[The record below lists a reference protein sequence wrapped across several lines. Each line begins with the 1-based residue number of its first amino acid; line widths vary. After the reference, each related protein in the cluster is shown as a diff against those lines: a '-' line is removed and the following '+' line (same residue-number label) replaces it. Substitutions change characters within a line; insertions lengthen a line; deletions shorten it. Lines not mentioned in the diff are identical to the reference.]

1 MTDTEDFMPNTPT
14 NITGTGNT
22 ASGTSTSTLDQ
33 DTLRSDAKAVT
44 EEVSAIAT
52 KVTDEAVEQAGQ
64 LAEQAK
70 AQVAD
75 AAEKVKG
82 LAGEQ
87 KEFIAGQLGGVADA
101 VERVATDLEGQNA
114 TGAQYARMIAD
125 NAEKLSGLVRDNDVD
140 SLLAMAQDFGRRQ
153 PVAFLGA
160 AALLGFAASRF
171 VTASAQRQQQRE
183 SEAAIAESEF
193 RPNGTVQPEASSTFD
208 QGRV

>member
-1 MTDTEDFMPNTPT
+1 MPNSQTPKSPGA
-14 NITGTGNT
+14 NL
-22 ASGTSTSTLDQ
+22 ASGTSSTGLNQ
-33 DTLRSDAKAVT
+33 DALRADAEAVT
-44 EEVSAIAT
+44 EEIGSVAT
-52 KVTDEAVEQAGQ
+52 KVKEEAVQQAGQ
-64 LAEQAK
+64 IAEQAK

-75 AAEKVKG
+75 AAQKVKG

-87 KEFIAGQLGGVADA
+87 KEFIAGQLDGVAEA

-114 TGAQYARMIAD
+114 STSHYARMIAD

-140 SLLAMAQDFGRRQ
+140 ELLSMAQDFGRRQ

-171 VTASAQRQQQRE
+171 VTASAQRQQQRQ
-183 SEAAIAESEF
+183 SEEAIAQSEF
-193 RPNGTVQPEASSTFD
+193 RPNGTVQPEAGPAYD

>member
-1 MTDTEDFMPNTPT
+1 MPNSQTPKSP
-14 NITGTGNT
+14 GADL
-22 ASGTSTSTLDQ
+22 ASGTSSTGLNQ
-33 DTLRSDAKAVT
+33 DALRADAEAVT
-44 EEVSAIAT
+44 EEIGSVAT
-52 KVTDEAVEQAGQ
+52 KVKDEAVQQAGQ
-64 LAEQAK
+64 IAEQAK

-75 AAEKVKG
+75 AAQKVKG

-87 KEFIAGQLGGVADA
+87 KEFIAGQLDGVAEA

-114 TGAQYARMIAD
+114 STSQYARMIAD

-140 SLLAMAQDFGRRQ
+140 ELLSMAQDFGRRQ

-171 VTASAQRQQQRE
+171 VTASAQRQQERE
-183 SEAAIAESEF
+183 AKDAVGQSEF
-193 RPNGTVQPEASSTFD
+193 RPNGTVQPEATSTYD

>member
-1 MTDTEDFMPNTPT
+1 MPNSQNPNSPGLTQP
-14 NITGTGNT
+14 
-22 ASGTSTSTLDQ
+22 SGGSSARLDQ
-33 DTLRSDAKAVT
+33 DSVRADAEAVT
-44 EEVSAIAT
+44 EEIGAVAN
-52 KVTDEAVEQAGQ
+52 KVKDEAVEQAGQ

-82 LAGEQ
+82 IAGEQ
-87 KEFIAGQLGGVADA
+87 KEFIAGQLGGVAEA
-101 VERVATDLEGQNA
+101 VERVASDLEGQNA
-114 TGAQYARMIAD
+114 TTAQYARMIAD
-125 NAEKLSGLVRDNDVD
+125 NAEKLSSLVRDNDVD
-140 SLLAMAQDFGRRQ
+140 QLLSKAQDFGRRQ

-183 SEAAIAESEF
+183 AEEAIGQSEF
-193 RPNGTVQPEASSTFD
+193 RPNGTVQPEATSTYD

>member
-1 MTDTEDFMPNTPT
+1 MPNSQTPKSP
-14 NITGTGNT
+14 GADL
-22 ASGTSTSTLDQ
+22 ASGTTSTGLDQ
-33 DTLRSDAKAVT
+33 DTLRADANAVK
-44 EEVSAIAT
+44 EEIGSVANQV
-52 KVTDEAVEQAGQ
+52 KDEAMQQAGQ

-82 LAGEQ
+82 IAGEQ

-114 TGAQYARMIAD
+114 SSAQYARMIAD
-125 NAEKLSGLVRDNDVD
+125 NAEKLSSLVRDNDVD
-140 SLLAMAQDFGRRQ
+140 RLLSMAQDFGRRQ

-193 RPNGTVQPEASSTFD
+193 RPNGTVQPEATSTFD

>member
-1 MTDTEDFMPNTPT
+1 MPNTQTPKSP
-14 NITGTGNT
+14 GADL
-22 ASGTSTSTLDQ
+22 ASGSTSTRLGQ
-33 DTLRSDAKAVT
+33 DTLRTDANAVK
-44 EEVSAIAT
+44 EEIGTVANQV
-52 KVTDEAVEQAGQ
+52 KDEAMQHAGQ

-75 AAEKVKG
+75 ATEKVKS

-87 KEFIAGQLGGVADA
+87 KEFIAGQLGGVAEA

-114 TGAQYARMIAD
+114 PSAQYARMIAD

-140 SLLAMAQDFGRRQ
+140 QLLSMAQDFGRRQ

-183 SEAAIAESEF
+183 SDAAIAESEF
-193 RPNGTVQPEASSTFD
+193 RPNGSVQPEATSTYD

>member
-1 MTDTEDFMPNTPT
+1 MPSSQNPSSPGSTQ
-14 NITGTGNT
+14 
-22 ASGTSTSTLDQ
+22 ASGGSADRLDQ
-33 DTLRSDAKAVT
+33 DSLRADAQAATDEIGAV
-44 EEVSAIAT
+44 AN
-52 KVTDEAVEQAGQ
+52 KVKDEAVEQAGQ

-82 LAGEQ
+82 IAGEQ
-87 KEFIAGQLGGVADA
+87 KEFIAGQLGGVAEA

-114 TGAQYARMIAD
+114 STAHYARMIAD
-125 NAEKLSGLVRDNDVD
+125 NAEKLSSLVRDNDVD
-140 SLLAMAQDFGRRQ
+140 QLLSKAQDFGRRQ

-183 SEAAIAESEF
+183 AEEAIGQSEF
-193 RPNGTVQPEASSTFD
+193 RPNGTVQPEATSTYD

>member
-1 MTDTEDFMPNTPT
+1 MPNSQTPKSP
-14 NITGTGNT
+14 G
-22 ASGTSTSTLDQ
+22 ADLSSGATSTGLDQ
-33 DTLRSDAKAVT
+33 DTLRTDANAVK
-44 EEVSAIAT
+44 EEIGSVANQV
-52 KVTDEAVEQAGQ
+52 KDEAMQQAGQ

-82 LAGEQ
+82 IAGEQ

-114 TGAQYARMIAD
+114 SSAQYARMIAD
-125 NAEKLSGLVRDNDVD
+125 NAEKLSSLVRDNDVD
-140 SLLAMAQDFGRRQ
+140 RLLSMAQDFGRRQ

-193 RPNGTVQPEASSTFD
+193 RPNGTVQPEATSTFD